1 MSDHTSVI
9 ENILSSTGYGGDV
22 YEAVAAYLS
31 SNRSEEAVRLLLAS
45 LEQIHT
51 DIVASEDIRI
61 YHIMPN
67 TETP

>member
-22 YEAVAAYLS
+22 YEAVAVYLS

-61 YHIMPN
+61 YHIMTN